1 MDLKNTLKRVEL
13 FNGLDDLQLDKL
25 IAISEKQSYNRGEII
40 FKQDDEGDAIYI
52 ITQGQV
58 EVQIENQDG
67 VRSPTIYLGTGQI
80 FGEMALIDQGKRSA
94 TIVTVEDN
102 TTIYQIATDTFAAL
116 CQADTALGYTMM
128 RSIVQDLSFKLRHR
142 DFDLSWS

>member
-25 IAISEKQSYNRGEII
+25 IAISQKQTYNRGEII
-40 FKQDDEGDAIYI
+40 FKQGDEGDAIYI

-94 TIVTVEDN
+94 TIVAVEDN

-116 CQADTALGYTMM
+116 CQADTALGYIMM
-128 RSIVQDLSFKLRHR
+128 RSIAQDLSFKLRHR